1 MYNYFENKAEENKS
15 QEFRL
20 KNIDETRNYLIEET
34 NRNEIVSKKHGKVC
48 RTLIQNEHFLISS
61 STIVGCVSISAIASL
76 VGITKGITSSAIGL
90 KICAIT
96 AAIKKYKS
104 IIKKKKKKH
113 DQIVFLAKSKL
124 NRIEILISKALIDS
138 VISHDE
144 FVLINMSKEYNKMK
158 EEIKNSNNK

>member
-1 MYNYFENKAEENKS
+1 MWN
-15 QEFRL
+15 
-20 KNIDETRNYLIEET
+20 
-34 NRNEIVSKKHGKVC
+34 
-48 RTLIQNEHFLISS
+48 
-61 STIVGCVSISAIASL
+61 
-76 VGITKGITSSAIGL
+76 
-90 KICAIT
+90 ICAVI